1 MSRKIKKKKA
11 NIIRLTA
18 RIWGSLILAFV
29 LFFILGHLFGDE
41 GLGLENLS
49 NRDIITFICF
59 PVSSVIGLSIAL
71 KNEKIGGFITT
82 LGIIGLL
89 IVRSDLITNP
99 YIIIGIVPPGIL
111 YLVYWLLSK
120 KLSRPLKKNRK

>member
-1 MSRKIKKKKA
+1 MKNQVKKA
-11 NIIRLTA
+11 NIIRWVA

>member
-1 MSRKIKKKKA
+1 MKNQEKKA
-11 NIIRLTA
+11 NIIRWIA

-29 LFFILGHLFGDE
+29 LFFVLAYMFGDE

-59 PVSSVIGLSIAL
+59 PVSSIIGLSIAF
-71 KNEKIGGFITT
+71 KNEKIGGLITI

-89 IVRSDLITNP
+89 IIRSDLSSNL
-99 YIIIGIVPPGIL
+99 YIMIGIVPPGIL
-111 YLVYWLLSK
+111 YLVYWFLSK
-120 KLSRPLKKNRK
+120 KHQ

>member
-1 MSRKIKKKKA
+1 MKNQEKKVK
-11 NIIRLTA
+11 IIRWIA

>member
-1 MSRKIKKKKA
+1 MKNQVKKA
-11 NIIRLTA
+11 NIIRWVA

-82 LGIIGLL
+82 LGIFGLL